1 MRFDEAV
8 KEKYPHPGLPET
20 TNTNKK
26 IKTVAVSYTG
36 IHPRKRTKKKKKLF
50 RHIMSVRSV
59 HEREEIERE
68 RAKAKRERAEEK
80 AREKFHEKKK
90 PIKPHKHV
98 KKHVQKHAKKKKR

>member
-8 KEKYPHPGLPET
+8 KEKYPHPGFPET

-26 IKTVAVSYTG
+26 IKTVSYMG
-36 IHPRKRTKKKKKLF
+36 IHPKKRTKKKRKLF
-50 RHIMSVRSV
+50 RHVMPVRSV

-80 AREKFHEKKK
+80 ARERFHEKKK
-90 PIKPHKHV
+90 PV
-98 KKHVQKHAKKKKR
+98 KHVQKHVQKHPKKKKR